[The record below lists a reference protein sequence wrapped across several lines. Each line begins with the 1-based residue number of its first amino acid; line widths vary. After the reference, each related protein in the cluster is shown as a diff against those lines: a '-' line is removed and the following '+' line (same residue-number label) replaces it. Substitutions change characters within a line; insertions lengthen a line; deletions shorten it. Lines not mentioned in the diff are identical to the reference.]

1 MAGMAAATPPGAQAS
16 SSSSDGLLLDARGKR
31 RRRGWGE
38 ARARSAA
45 GGRAA
50 GGERRRR
57 VDYGDERGW
66 PRAGSIGD
74 WMRRELSLVGETK
87 DKAIEGPGVVWEHA
101 VKEKVGK

>member
-1 MAGMAAATPPGAQAS
+1 MAGMAAGTPPGAQAS

-31 RRRGWGE
+31 RRCGWGE

-50 GGERRRR
+50 SGERRRR
-57 VDYGDERGW
+57 STMVTNEVGLG
-66 PRAGSIGD
+66 AGGIGD

-87 DKAIEGPGVVWEHA
+87 DKAIERPGVVWEHA